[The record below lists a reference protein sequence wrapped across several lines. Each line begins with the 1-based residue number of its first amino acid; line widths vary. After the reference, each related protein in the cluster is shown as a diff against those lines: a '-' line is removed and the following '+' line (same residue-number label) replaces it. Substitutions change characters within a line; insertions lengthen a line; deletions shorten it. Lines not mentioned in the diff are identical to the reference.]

1 MYFLADE
8 MDSMPIYE
16 VDEDVPEAE
25 RNKRE
30 ILEPFTSFYKVKS
43 PKNDRNKRD
52 ARLGSLGSFTSFY
65 LPKAFGVK
73 DKVSRALLKECWLP
87 N

>member
-1 MYFLADE
+1 
-8 MDSMPIYE
+8 MPTYE
-16 VDEDVPEAE
+16 VDEDVSEVD

-43 PKNDRNKRD
+43 PKNDRSKRD

-73 DKVSRALLKECWLP
+73 DNKVSIFSPLVGWHCTEHWDKI
-87 N
+87 

>member
-1 MYFLADE
+1 
-8 MDSMPIYE
+8 MPSYE
-16 VDEDVPEAE
+16 VDEDVPEAD

-30 ILEPFTSFYKVKS
+30 ILEPFTSFYKVRNNKA
-43 PKNDRNKRD
+43 NDRSKRD

-65 LPKAFGVK
+65 LPKAFGIK
-73 DKVSRALLKECWLP
+73 DKVMKDIFGDLITP